1 MLNLGSMKTGVIL
14 LWGLFLYDVW
24 WVFFTPVMVAVA
36 TKIDGP
42 IKLLFP
48 TRSLDRK
55 FNMLGLGDIVIP
67 GAHCTLTALPHA
79 AQTAELKRA
88 LERCMALLRLYVD
101 TSLEACRIPVA
112 PGQWTCC
119 GIMNA
124 C

>member
-1 MLNLGSMKTGVIL
+1 MLNLGSTKTGVIL

-67 GAHCTLTALPHA
+67 GAHRTFTALLHA
-79 AQTAELKRA
+79 AHTAELKRA
-88 LERCMALLRLYVD
+88 LERCTASLRPHVD
-101 TSLEACRIPVA
+101 TSPEACRVLVA

-119 GIMNA
+119 GKMNA
-124 C
+124 R